1 MDLVVAWLEGRGL
14 DVVVLAA
21 YYGALVPLAVFG
33 LHRCWLCWSARQL
46 EQSCGAAAQPL
57 PFVTVQIPLYNE
69 RFVAARAIRA
79 ACALD
84 YPRDRF
90 EVQVLDDSDDDTAS
104 TVAEAVAA
112 EQARGIA
119 VVHLRRPRREG
130 YKAGALAFGQRQARG
145 ELLAILDADFV
156 VPADFLRRA
165 TLPFAHPAVGCV
177 QARWGHL
184 NRSMSLLTRIQALLL
199 DGHFAIEQAG
209 RAAAGCLFN
218 FNGTAGIWRRQA
230 IDDAGGWAHDTLTED
245 LDLSYRAQLAGW
257 RFVFLQ
263 DVVVPA
269 ELPAELA
276 AFKSQQD
283 RWTRGSM
290 QTARKLLG
298 RVLAAPVALRVRRE
312 AALHLLAN
320 LAYPLVVV
328 LSVCAPLAMALRW
341 GDPAWVMLLVDLPLF
356 VGGTAAVAWF
366 YLESQVVVGRRRREA
381 LLLVPGLMALGI
393 GMALHNSVAAL
404 GGLWRSGGEFR
415 RTPKLALVD
424 AAPAPAV
431 RSSYRARLSP
441 VVLGEIGLAAWLGIA
456 TWLAVSARMW
466 PTLPF
471 LSLFLAGPV
480 LVLALA
486 ARDVIWRVRDSAS
499 TSE

>member
-1 MDLVVAWLEGRGL
+1 MDLVVAWLEARGL

-21 YYGALVPLAVFG
+21 YYGALLPLAAYG
-33 LHRCWLCWSARQL
+33 LHRCWLCWSARRL
-46 EQSCGAAAQPL
+46 EPRGGAVPEPL

-90 EVQVLDDSDDDTAS
+90 EVQVLDDSDDDTAVV
-104 TVAEAVAA
+104 VAEAVAA

-119 VVHLRRPRREG
+119 VRHVRRPHREG
-130 YKAGALAFGQRQARG
+130 YKAGALAFGQQTARG
-145 ELLAILDADFV
+145 DLIAILDADFV
-156 VPADFLRRA
+156 APSDFLVRA
-165 TLPFAHPAVGCV
+165 TEPFADPAVGCV

-218 FNGTAGIWRRQA
+218 FNGTAGVWRRRA
-230 IDDAGGWAHDTLTED
+230 IEDAGGWTHDTLTED

-263 DVVVPA
+263 DLVVPA
-269 ELPAELA
+269 ELPADLA
-276 AFKSQQD
+276 AFKGQQD

-298 RVLAAPVALRVRRE
+298 PVLKAPLQPRVRRE

-341 GDPAWVMLLVDLPLF
+341 GDPGWVILLVDLPLF

-366 YLESQVVVGRRRREA
+366 YLESQVVAGRRRREA

-404 GGLWRSGGEFR
+404 GGLWRRGGEFR

-424 AAPAPAV
+424 AGPRPSQRRA
-431 RSSYRARLSP
+431 YRARLSG
-441 VVLGEIGLAAWLGIA
+441 VVFAEVALAAWLGIA
-456 TWLAVSARMW
+456 TWLALSARMW

-471 LSLFLAGPV
+471 LALFLAGPL

-486 ARDVIWRVRDSAS
+486 ARDALLRACGAA
-499 TSE
+499 TEA